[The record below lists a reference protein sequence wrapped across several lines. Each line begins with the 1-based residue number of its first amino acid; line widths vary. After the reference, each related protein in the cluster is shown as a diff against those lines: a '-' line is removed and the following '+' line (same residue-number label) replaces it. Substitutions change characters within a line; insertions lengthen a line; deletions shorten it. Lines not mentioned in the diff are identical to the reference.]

1 MTLEIRRPET
11 LEYTHV
17 RVFKETH
24 QQLMRIGHPERAS
37 LPRVI
42 EALVVYYLEAQE
54 AEELQRE
61 SSAG

>member
-1 MTLEIRRPET
+1 MSLDIRRPEN

-24 QQLMRIGHPERAS
+24 QQLLDIARAEKAS

-54 AEELQRE
+54 AEQVMPE
-61 SSAG
+61 SSVG

>member
-1 MTLEIRRPET
+1 MTLDIRRLET

-24 QQLMRIGHPERAS
+24 QQLLDIARTESAS

-54 AEELQRE
+54 AEEVLRE
-61 SSAG
+61 RSVG